1 MMSLTVL
8 NGNSPVSI
16 EYNTTPILQISTS
29 GPTYFWAKIYA
40 RENESI
46 SKIERERER
55 ETREKLWVAYHFRS
69 RIGRSTTEGTTQAT
83 FDRKVAQTKVDQLD
97 VEILV

>member
-40 RENESI
+40 RERERERERDNESI
-46 SKIERERER
+46 SKME
-55 ETREKLWVAYHFRS
+55 
-69 RIGRSTTEGTTQAT
+69 
-83 FDRKVAQTKVDQLD
+83 
-97 VEILV
+97 